1 MNRISQN
8 KVGVGRRLKT
18 RAEVN
23 ELENRYSTER
33 TKAKSWLFGKTHK
46 INKYLERLVEGKK
59 REGTSKQH

>member
-33 TKAKSWLFGKTHK
+33 TKAKSWLFGKANKQISGK
-46 INKYLERLVEGKK
+46 IGRGKK
-59 REGTSKQH
+59 KRRHK